1 MINNIVFY
9 RPEKFESS
17 KTEHEWVT
25 LHFSNKDEYKKNEI
39 SFDIYEKLENIL

>member
-17 KTEHEWVT
+17 TAEHEWVQ
-25 LHFSNKDEYKKNEI
+25 LHFSNKDEYMKNEI